1 MLIFFIYL
9 TYLTNF
15 ESFCLQ
21 GVANAADLS
30 GMVDYLTELG
40 IKHNRYGAEDEYF
53 DVSISIHDAVKS
65 RNH

>member
-1 MLIFFIYL
+1 M
-9 TYLTNF
+9 
-15 ESFCLQ
+15 
-21 GVANAADLS
+21 ANAADLS

-65 RNH
+65 RNHWRKREERTTDSLLK

>member
-1 MLIFFIYL
+1 MKKNWD
-9 TYLTNF
+9 NF
-15 ESFCLQ
+15 ELDYLFSLQ

-53 DVSISIHDAVKS
+53 DVSTDHLYLYASH
-65 RNH
+65 